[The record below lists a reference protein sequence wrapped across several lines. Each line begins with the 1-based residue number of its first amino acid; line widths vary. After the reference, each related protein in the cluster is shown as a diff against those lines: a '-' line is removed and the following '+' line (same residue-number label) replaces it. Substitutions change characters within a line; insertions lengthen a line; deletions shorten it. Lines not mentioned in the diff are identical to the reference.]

1 MFWRNGMI
9 KKLRKKFIIIAT
21 LSVALAMILLSVI
34 VNAADFISTD
44 KNLGDTLTM
53 IYQNQGTIPTNRTV
67 PPAGTS
73 TRKRPFPQDIL
84 CSAIRTTAPSSCQTW
99 KTSPPSPK
107 TTSANI
113 LTLRCG
119 TEKVSD
125 IQADTI
131 TNTISSKTATTKTW
145 LFFSTVKTKCGR

>member
-1 MFWRNGMI
+1 MI

-67 PPAGTS
+67 PPGGHFNTETPFS
-73 TRKRPFPQDIL
+73 TRYFV
-84 CSAIRTTAPSSCQTW
+84 
-99 KTSPPSPK
+99 
-107 TTSANI
+107 
-113 LTLRCG
+113 LRDR
-119 TEKVSD
+119 KSV
-125 IQADTI
+125 
-131 TNTISSKTATTKTW
+131 
-145 LFFSTVKTKCGR
+145 V